1 MVRIWISEAVISLL
15 LGAVVYRLS
24 YTVLRHYCGAWVV
37 VLLSAVLLGA
47 GISGTIDPALL
58 HDLHVSETSLP
69 PTWLLPLT
77 RALAYLFGAWIVERI
92 LRKRESLGFGPN
104 ANRGN

>member
-1 MVRIWISEAVISLL
+1 MLRIWIIEAVISLL

-24 YTVLRHYCGAWVV
+24 YSVLRHYCGAWVV
-37 VLLSAVLLGA
+37 VLLTAVLLGA
-47 GISGTIDPALL
+47 GISGALDPALL
-58 HDLHVSETSLP
+58 HDLRANEAPP

-92 LRKRESLGFGPN
+92 LHKRERLGFGPN
-104 ANRGN
+104 ASRGN